1 MSETKRAGMRRIAV
15 RELPWPVIWIGIV
28 SVLVTLGIGVIP
40 PALPQYAQ
48 YYTLN
53 NAGAGLL
60 LTGFSAGM
68 LVFSVPGGMIA
79 DRIGLKSTALAGCV
93 ATIIG
98 SGVSIALPNFWILV
112 AAQALQG
119 VGSTLYMTAGIAAIM
134 ARTPDERIGRTTTTY
149 QGVLVIGMSIAPL
162 VGGAAVALFGLRGP
176 FVVCLI
182 GAVIGYFVTVAVVTD
197 TAQEDKLGT
206 ATDQDD
212 ADPDGARRRHTREL
226 FRQRPV
232 ILALLMTFL
241 IYVAIGGGRNTLL
254 PLYADA
260 GLAMSP
266 IAIGWLMSVALIGSV
281 IVVNHAGRAI
291 DHGRRRVAV
300 SSTALFA
307 VAMLLAGVANAV
319 WLLFLASLVTGM
331 AKGYS
336 AAPPVAIITDVAHR
350 SVYGSAMGLQRAAAS
365 LGLVVGPYGAGVLAD
380 AVAFRDA
387 FFVFMVM
394 LALTALVLT
403 TLPETMGRRNSRT

>member
-1 MSETKRAGMRRIAV
+1 MSDTKRDVMRRVVV
-15 RELPWPVIWIGIV
+15 RELPWPVIWIGVV

-48 YYTLN
+48 YYALN

-68 LVFSVPGGMIA
+68 LLFSVPGGMIA

-93 ATIIG
+93 ATIVG

-112 AAQALQG
+112 SAQALQG

-149 QGVLVIGMSIAPL
+149 QGVLVIGMAIAPL

-176 FVVCLI
+176 FVICLI
-182 GAVIGYFVTVAVVTD
+182 GAAVGYVVTALVVTD
-197 TAQEDKLGT
+197 TEKA
-206 ATDQDD
+206 ATDGVATAEDD

-241 IYVAIGGGRNTLL
+241 VYVAIGGGRNTLL

-260 GLAMSP
+260 GLSMTP

-300 SSTALFA
+300 SSTAMFA
-307 VAMLLAGVANAV
+307 FAMLLAGFANV
-319 WLLFLASLVTGM
+319 IWLLFVASLVTGM

-380 AVAFRDA
+380 IVSFRDA
-387 FFVFMVM
+387 FFVFMVI
-394 LALTALVLT
+394 LAGTALLLT
-403 TLPETMGRRNSRT
+403 TLPETMGRRNSAN

>member
-1 MSETKRAGMRRIAV
+1 MRVVAV
-15 RELPWPVIWIGIV
+15 RDLPWPVIWIGLV

-79 DRIGLKSTALAGCV
+79 DRIGLRTTALAGCV

-98 SGVSIALPNFWILV
+98 AGVSIALPSFWVLV

-182 GAVIGYFVTVAVVTD
+182 GAAIGFVVTAAVVRDTPKDVTD
-197 TAQEDKLGT
+197 AAADP
-206 ATDQDD
+206 AD
-212 ADPDGARRRHTREL
+212 ADDPTGARRRHTREL
-226 FRQRPV
+226 FKQRPV

-266 IAIGWLMSVALIGSV
+266 IAIGWLLSVALIGSV
-281 IVVNHAGRAI
+281 IVVPHAGRAI

-300 SSTALFA
+300 SSVALFA
-307 VAMLLAGVANAV
+307 VAMLLAGLADVV
-319 WLLFLASLVTGM
+319 WLLFVASLVTGM

-365 LGLVVGPYGAGVLAD
+365 LGLVVGPYAAGVLAD

-387 FFVFMVM
+387 FFVFMVIM
-394 LALTALVLT
+394 ALTALVLT
-403 TLPETMGRRNSRT
+403 TLPETMGRRHTPGAPNTP

>member
-1 MSETKRAGMRRIAV
+1 M
-15 RELPWPVIWIGIV
+15 

-40 PALPQYAQ
+40 PGLPQYAQ

-60 LTGFSAGM
+60 LTGFSGGM
-68 LVFSVPGGMIA
+68 LLFSIPGGMIA
-79 DRIGLKSTALAGCV
+79 DRIGLKTTALAGCV
-93 ATIIG
+93 ATAIG
-98 SGVSIALPNFWILV
+98 SGISILLPSFGVLV
-112 AAQALQG
+112 FAQALQG
-119 VGSTLYMTAGIAAIM
+119 AGSTLYMTAGIAAIM
-134 ARTPDERIGRTTTTY
+134 ARTPDERIGRTTTAY

-162 VGGAAVALFGLRGP
+162 VGGAAVVLFGLRGP
-176 FVVCLI
+176 FVICLI
-182 GAVIGYFVTVAVVTD
+182 GAVIGFVVTAAVVKD
-197 TAQEDKLGT
+197 TP
-206 ATDQDD
+206 QDD
-212 ADPDGARRRHTREL
+212 TPTELDEIDAADPLGARRRHTREL

-232 ILALLMTFL
+232 ILALVMTFL

-266 IAIGWLMSVALIGSV
+266 IAIGWLLSVALIGSV
-281 IVVNHAGRAI
+281 IVVNHAGKAI

-300 SSTALFA
+300 LSTALFA
-307 VAMLLAGVANAV
+307 VAMLLAGLANVV
-319 WLLFLASLVTGM
+319 WLLFVASLVTGM

-365 LGLVVGPYGAGVLAD
+365 LGLVVGPYAAGVLAD
-380 AVAFRDA
+380 AIAFRDA

-394 LALTALVLT
+394 LAFTALLLT
-403 TLPETMGRRNSRT
+403 TLPETMGRRHTQPPPDVPQTA